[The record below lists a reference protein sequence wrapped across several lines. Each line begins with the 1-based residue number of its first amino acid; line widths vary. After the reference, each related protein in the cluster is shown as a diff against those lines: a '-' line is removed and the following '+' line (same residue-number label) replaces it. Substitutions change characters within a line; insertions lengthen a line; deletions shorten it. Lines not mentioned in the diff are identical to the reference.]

1 MEMQIKTTVD
11 TTSYPKRQIIKQTA
25 LYVSVGEIVEKLES
39 SYIISGNVKWYNS
52 CIYYLT
58 VSMDQEFGGALAGW
72 FYLRFYLVNM
82 LVGAAIVCKLLWQ
95 EDPFLDSLLT

>member
-1 MEMQIKTTVD
+1 MNSCSASLVVVEMQIKTTVD
-11 TTSYPKRQIIKQTA
+11 TTSYPGRRMVEQTA
-25 LYVSVGEIVEKLES
+25 LYVSVGGIVEKLES

-72 FYLRFYLVNM
+72 FYLRFV
-82 LVGAAIVCKLLWQ
+82 
-95 EDPFLDSLLT
+95 